1 MDLLTKEKLLRKKL
15 RELEKKA
22 TCLYRVRMKLKDQI
36 EKIEKKRLRQE
47 QKTFKKVKRLPR
59 SDKNRLEQ
67 EFLRALGLDEEVQD
81 GI

>member
-1 MDLLTKEKLLRKKL
+1 
-15 RELEKKA
+15 
-22 TCLYRVRMKLKDQI
+22 MKLKDQI
-36 EKIEKKRLRQE
+36 EKIEKKRLHQE
-47 QKTFKKVKRLPR
+47 QESFKKVKRLPR